1 MMSFGDD
8 ARECDGC
15 AVGDSTA
22 DNNDNRG
29 RLVRR
34 DNSVFHRVFMAAPD
48 REDTSAARAAVL
60 IFGMIYTYLN
70 PAFVCPDEYRQY
82 VSAEDEEYLL
92 RLWGGFYGHTPLF
105 ATRISVI
112 YADEEK
118 IQVEVDYSIFGSRVM
133 SHGPDGIGEDKPLG
147 GW

>member
-1 MMSFGDD
+1 MDVLSAIVLLIIVIIAVVWFG
-8 ARECDGC
+8 AIIVYFTVC
-15 AVGDSTA
+15 
-22 DNNDNRG
+22 
-29 RLVRR
+29 LWRR
-34 DNSVFHRVFMAAPD
+34 RIGKILLPLA
-48 REDTSAARAAVL
+48 AAVL
-60 IFGMIYTYLN
+60 IFGMVYAYLN

-133 SHGPDGIGEDKPLG
+133 SLGPDGIGEDKPLG